1 MSDSE
6 FSDTEFEENYGPTSV
21 LLGFADEKVKDET
34 SITAEDNILGGRPVW
49 YSSPPK
55 ELTVCKNCNSP
66 LRQLCQISAP
76 LDGTFY
82 DRTLYVLVCVSKDCR
97 RKDGSVRAIRSIRR
111 DPEREAAEKAK
122 LEQEKEQEE
131 LKKKAGISKAAEVS
145 QSIFGGDQDSNDNP
159 FGANPFDKSP
169 FQSDQL
175 KKSPG
180 EEKNKKSDASVERN
194 VPENPKTTSDLDS
207 SPAFPSYY
215 IEVEGEVLEAPS
227 ADIDTSN
234 VEIDDEVD
242 VEESGSSGLKGQQ
255 KDLAQMVEGAITDEV
270 FQKFV
275 NVTGSNPEQVVRYE
289 RNLEPLLYN
298 GEDDIAKSLK
308 HGLNERVLE
317 LQLMPHAIMVLEGE
331 DDIMDGMEWGTI
343 FVATR
348 ENDED
353 IELTN
358 GVGYVEDWVG
368 VQWEQR

>member
-49 YSSPPK
+49 YSTPPK

-82 DRTLYVLVCVSKDCR
+82 DRTLYVLVCVSADCR
-97 RKDGSVRAIRSIRR
+97 KKDGSVRAIRSVRR

-122 LEQEKEQEE
+122 LEKEKEEEE
-131 LKKKAGISKAAEVS
+131 LKKKAGISKAAEMS

-159 FGANPFDKSP
+159 FGDNPFDKP
-169 FQSDQL
+169 QFQNEQP
-175 KKSPG
+175 KKSSV
-180 EEKNKKSDASVERN
+180 EENKKSDASVEKN
-194 VPENPKTTSDLDS
+194 VTENPKTTSNLDS

-215 IEVEGEVLEAPS
+215 IEVESEVLEAPS
-227 ADIDTSN
+227 AADIDTSN
-234 VEIDDEVD
+234 IEIDNEEE

-255 KDLAQMVEGAITDEV
+255 RDLAQLVEGAITDEV

-289 RNLEPLLYN
+289 RNLEPLFYN
-298 GEDDIAKSLK
+298 GEDDVAKSLK
-308 HGLNERVLE
+308 HGLNGRVLE

-331 DDIMDGMEWGTI
+331 DDILDGMEWGTI

-348 ENDED
+348 EDDED